1 MCSYPLSCRYVALS
15 GYPYDHHDLSSR
27 EFNHDT
33 GRAKR
38 AALKGPVFITD
49 RGRPALVLMS
59 IDAYQALQPQQASI
73 ADLLAMPEAEAEAE
87 AVEFEP
93 PRLEGPCLLEADLS

>member
-1 MCSYPLSCRYVALS
+1 MTITT
-15 GYPYDHHDLSSR
+15 LSSR

-59 IDAYQALQPQQASI
+59 IDAYQALQPQQGSI
-73 ADLLAMPEAEAEAE
+73 ADLLAMPEAEAEA
-87 AVEFEP
+87 VEFEP
-93 PRLEGPCLLEADLS
+93 PRLAGPCLHEADLS

>member
-1 MCSYPLSCRYVALS
+1 MTITT
-15 GYPYDHHDLSSR
+15 LSSR

-33 GRAKR
+33 GHAKR

-59 IDAYQALQPQQASI
+59 IDAYQALQPQHGSI
-73 ADLLAMPEAEAEAE
+73 ADLLAMPEAEA
-87 AVEFEP
+87 VEFEP
-93 PRLEGPCLLEADLS
+93 PRLAGPCLHEADLS